1 MSMFMMWMLGNTI
14 NIFLIFLVFKGF
26 SSALT
31 AILDVNKGTPV
42 SEVVFKDYEGM
53 GVSLTTY
60 KLIYL
65 AINCFLLGLVIY
77 KLLNVGLLP
86 TAPSDWIDLIPLFS
100 VDKSTNLAT
109 ASSGGRKMTFME
121 VIDCE

>member
-31 AILDVNKGTPV
+31 AILDVNK
-42 SEVVFKDYEGM
+42 VFKDYEGM

-100 VDKSTNLAT
+100 QQQAVVGAK
-109 ASSGGRKMTFME
+109 
-121 VIDCE
+121 